1 MKHLVLLELM
11 RKFQASEQSRRKF
24 KIFLGAGLAGLLLAG
39 ALIIWAGVAAIQ
51 QVAGLG
57 ANAKVQEQV
66 RDLTTEIPNLP
77 ALAKVGCR
85 DKVQSLLS
93 VGVWLEKPVAA
104 NVQSLRDA
112 CWE

>member
-11 RKFQASEQSRRKF
+11 RKFKASEQIKRKF
-24 KIFLGAGLAGLLLAG
+24 KIFLGVGLAGLLLVG
-39 ALIIWAGVAAIQ
+39 ALIIWAGVATIQ
-51 QVAGLG
+51 HVAGLG

-66 RDLTTEIPNLP
+66 RDLKAEIPDFP
-77 ALAKVGCR
+77 ALAKVGCW

-104 NVQSLRDA
+104 NVQSLKDA
-112 CWE
+112 CVE